1 MSLSSAR
8 RLFAGV
14 AAAGAFVAATALP
27 AYAAP
32 DFHVLA
38 HDTLVA
44 PGSNTSDYVFVST
57 LNDENSTPPEQISLV
72 IDTSDIGGAH
82 ISVES
87 ASFDWD
93 CDSETGP
100 VFRCQARTVDEG
112 GAFFNYQTY
121 GNSEAEPGS
130 KGTVTFTAEVDGVK
144 GTAKSVVTIGEGV
157 DLATP
162 ETISATA
169 EPGAVATAN
178 QPVGN
183 IGTSTVHKTILN
195 LSPDWRAP
203 YRGDFSNCTTYGDD
217 FFVVC
222 TFDQDLEPGQ
232 SYQLSQAIPYKVEAG
247 SRTGAVFHSYSMW
260 LTQGDWDMIVDSWIT
275 DDLEAKPGKG
285 EPLRIVPVANARRG
299 VPQTDVD
306 GYNNFSSVNIKVGG
320 DNRADVA
327 AVGASAAGAVG
338 ATVTVKPA
346 IKNLGPAFLEQL
358 ANEEIPPVVRIK
370 VPTGTTAVEVGYEC
384 APYTE
389 DGNWPDWEAF
399 GQPGAAEYGCLT
411 FDVEKGTSYEYAMS
425 LRIDKVIADATG
437 AISVNVDEDPNA
449 ANNVAEI
456 VINGTGT
463 GGGNGGTG
471 GGDGDGGGL
480 PVTGPQATLIATIG
494 VLLLGGGAAGFVLA
508 RRRRTRFVA

>member
-14 AAAGAFVAATALP
+14 AVAGAFVAATALP
-27 AYAAP
+27 AYAAA
-32 DFHVLA
+32 DFKVQA

-44 PGSNTSDYVFVST
+44 PDGTTIDYVYVDTNSE
-57 LNDENSTPPEQISLV
+57 NDDNPQPPEHISLV
-72 IDTSDIGGAH
+72 IDSSEIGGAYV
-82 ISVES
+82 SVLG

-93 CDSETGP
+93 CDAETGT
-100 VFRCQARTVDEG
+100 VIRCEARNIDET
-112 GAFFNYQTY
+112 GAFFNYQTF
-121 GNSEAEPGS
+121 GKSDAEPGS
-130 KGTVTFTAEVDGVK
+130 KGTITFTAEVDGV
-144 GTAKSVVTIGEGV
+144 TASTKSVVTIGEGV
-157 DLATP
+157 DLALP
-162 ETISATA
+162 ETVPATA
-169 EPGAVATAN
+169 EPGAIATAN
-178 QPVGN
+178 QPVSN
-183 IGTSTVHKTILN
+183 IGKSTVHKTILN
-195 LSPDWRAP
+195 LAPDWRTP
-203 YRGDFSNCTTYGDD
+203 YRGDFSNCITYDD
-217 FFVVC
+217 YFVVC

-232 SYQLSQAIPYKVEAG
+232 SYQLSQPIPYEVEAG

-260 LTQGDWDMIVDSWIT
+260 LTQADWDMIVDSWIT
-275 DDLEAKPGKG
+275 DGIKAKPGKG

-306 GYNNFSSVNIKVGG
+306 GYNNFSSVDIKVGG

-327 AVGASAAGAVG
+327 AVGATAAGAAG
-338 ATVTVKPA
+338 ATVTVAPA

-358 ANEEIPPVVRIK
+358 ANEAIPPVVRIK
-370 VPTGTTAVEVGYEC
+370 VPIGTTAVEVGYEC

-389 DGNWPDWEAF
+389 GGTWPDWEEF

-411 FDVEKGTSYEYAMS
+411 FDVDKGAAQEFFLL

-437 AISVNVDEDPNA
+437 AISVNVAEDPNA

-456 VINGTGT
+456 VINGTGSD
-463 GGGNGGTG
+463 GGTG

-480 PVTGPQATLIATIG
+480 PVTGPQATLIASVG